1 MTEQERY
8 FLDLTGYVVAR
19 NALTETELERLNG
32 AWEYCRA
39 QIPDVEPGG
48 GSRGS
53 SSLSGKRGRFEFH
66 GILGIDQPYC
76 DAFRNLIAHPAVVS
90 RLNVMCGPGFRLDH
104 GPLIIPGE
112 KGVEGFTLHGAGD
125 PYKPRVAYHNQDGRI
140 HCNGVTVSFQ
150 LGDCNAGDGGFACV
164 PGSHK
169 SKYPLPEGVRT
180 CDDDGGSVV
189 QPPVKAGD
197 ILFFMDGAQTHG
209 TLPWQSEKP
218 RRVVLIK
225 YAGRTAVRLHPKAET
240 NLPEIW
246 WDGDAVEDMNDVER
260 AVMYG
265 PGGRHGEAV
274 GLDVD
279 AHGQVCVGEL

>member
-1 MTEQERY
+1 MRRRWWVRRAATGEGGRY
-8 FLDLTGYVVAR
+8 SV
-19 NALTETELERLNG
+19 
-32 AWEYCRA
+32 
-39 QIPDVEPGG
+39 
-48 GSRGS
+48 
-53 SSLSGKRGRFEFH
+53 FH
-66 GILGIDQPYC
+66 GW
-76 DAFRNLIAHPAVVS
+76 
-90 RLNVMCGPGFRLDH
+90 
-104 GPLIIPGE
+104 
-112 KGVEGFTLHGAGD
+112 
-125 PYKPRVAYHNQDGRI
+125 
-140 HCNGVTVSFQ
+140 
-150 LGDCNAGDGGFACV
+150 
-164 PGSHK
+164 
-169 SKYPLPEGVRT
+169 
-180 CDDDGGSVV
+180 
-189 QPPVKAGD
+189 
-197 ILFFMDGAQTHG
+197 AQTHG